1 MVYYFFYFE
10 HNKYNDLIVEV
21 IVKGPSIQ
29 MLLVIGL
36 VIGVVSYLSITLAM
50 RLFPVYRTMKLK
62 KMYWLL
68 NVLAVIG
75 LVIGRGVFDTYF
87 FSGILVK
94 LVVTWFMA
102 QIFVLLLLPFYFFMK
117 KAVLKYFNTETVE
130 IDMTKRRLIKGMAIS
145 LPLASIGMS
154 TYGAFYR
161 SKKVEILKHTIVLP
175 DLDATLEN
183 FKIAQISD
191 VHLGLFF
198 SVHKL
203 RKILE
208 RVKEES
214 PDVLVITGDLIDEVR
229 MLDQTVDLLNE
240 YVPVFP
246 KGIYFSWGNHEYFK
260 NFSKIQK
267 ALEESKVKV
276 LRNTSDVLV
285 EAKKPLY
292 LLGVD
297 YPWTNEAQEQIEKCK
312 EMTAR
317 AMQNVPAEATKVLLS
332 HHPACID
339 SAYENGIDLTLT
351 GHTHGGQVAVLGRP
365 LLPVSYKYMRGM
377 YRSNHRYGYVNTG
390 AGSWF
395 PFRMGCPAEVTIFT
409 LKTK

>member
-1 MVYYFFYFE
+1 
-10 HNKYNDLIVEV
+10 VEV

-29 MLLVIGL
+29 ILLLVSLFI
-36 VIGVVSYLSITLAM
+36 IVVSYLSITLAM
-50 RLFPVYRTMKLK
+50 RLFPVYRTIKLK
-62 KMYWLL
+62 KIYWLL
-68 NVLAVIG
+68 NVLA
-75 LVIGRGVFDTYF
+75 LVGFMLSRGIFDTYS
-87 FSGILVK
+87 FSGIIVEF
-94 LVVTWFMA
+94 VIAWFMA
-102 QIFVLLLLPFYFFMK
+102 QLFALLLLPFYFFIK

-130 IDMTKRRLIKGMAIS
+130 VDMTRRRLIKGIAIS
-145 LPLASIGMS
+145 LPLASIGLS
-154 TYGAFYR
+154 TYGAFYG
-161 SKKVEILKHTIVLP
+161 SKQVEILKHTIILP

-198 SVHKL
+198 SVHKF

-208 RVKEES
+208 RVKGES

-229 MLDQTVDLLNE
+229 MLDQTVVLLNE
-240 YVPVFP
+240 YAPAFP

-260 NFSKIQK
+260 NFTAIKA
-267 ALEESKVKV
+267 ALEASKVKV
-276 LRNTSDVLV
+276 LTNTSDLLV

-297 YPWTNEAQEQIEKCK
+297 YPWTDQAQEQIEKCK
-312 EMTAR
+312 EMTAE
-317 AMQNVPAEATKVLLS
+317 AMKNVPAESTKVLLS

-339 SAYENGIDLTLT
+339 AAYENGIDLTLT
-351 GHTHGGQVAVLGRP
+351 GHTHGGQVAVMGQT
-365 LLPVSYKYMRGM
+365 LLPVRYKYMRGM

-395 PFRMGCPAEVTIFT
+395 PFRIGCPAEVTIFT

>member
-1 MVYYFFYFE
+1 M
-10 HNKYNDLIVEV
+10 
-21 IVKGPSIQ
+21 KGPSIQ
-29 MLLVIGL
+29 ILLILCLVII
-36 VIGVVSYLSITLAM
+36 VISYLSITLAM
-50 RLFPVYRTMKLK
+50 RLFPEYRTMKLK
-62 KMYWLL
+62 KLYWVL

-75 LVIGRGVFDTYF
+75 FAMGRGVFDTYF
-87 FSGILVK
+87 LSEILVK
-94 LVVTWFMA
+94 LVISWFMA
-102 QIFVLLLLPFYFFMK
+102 QLFVLLLLPFFYFIK

-130 IDMTKRRLIKGMAIS
+130 VDMTRRRLIKGIALS

-154 TYGAFYR
+154 TYGAFYG
-161 SKKVEILKHTIVLP
+161 SKQVEILKHTIVLP

-198 SVHKL
+198 SVHKF
-203 RKILE
+203 RRILE
-208 RVKEES
+208 RVKAES

-229 MLDQTVDLLNE
+229 MLDQTVLLLNE
-240 YVPVFP
+240 YASAFT
-246 KGIYFSWGNHEYFK
+246 KGIYFSFGNHEYFK
-260 NFSKIQK
+260 NFPVIKK

-276 LRNTSDVLV
+276 LRNTSELLV

-297 YPWTNEAQEQIEKCK
+297 YPWTDRAQEQIEKCK
-312 EMTAR
+312 EMTAE
-317 AMQNVPAEATKVLLS
+317 AMKNVPTESTKVLLS

-339 SAYENGIDLTLT
+339 AAYENGIDLTLT
-351 GHTHGGQVAVLGRP
+351 GHTHGGQVAVMGQT
-365 LLPVSYKYMRGM
+365 LLPVRYKYMRGM
-377 YRSNHRYGYVNTG
+377 YRTNHRYGYVSTG